1 MMAPTHITIGAL
13 SGVLVA
19 RASEQPMTIMFFVV
33 LLIGSL
39 APDIDGQGS
48 ITKPGSILARFLPGP
63 LIGLLNG
70 IGMTIAGVLN
80 FIFGHRG
87 FIHAPLLPT
96 IMIGA
101 GLLLEHTW
109 LMWFGVGY
117 ASHLMADFCTKG
129 GIPVLSPLQTKKYS
143 LFPVTTGSWVE
154 AVIFTVTLCATLA
167 LGFAYLPKNTQVAL
181 RDLYVSLV
189 YGRESEL

>member
-13 SGVLVA
+13 SGVLFA
-19 RASEQPMTIMFFVV
+19 KASGQPLTIIYFIV

-48 ITKPGSILARFLPGP
+48 ITKPGSILSRFLPGP
-63 LIGLLNG
+63 LIGLFNG
-70 IGMTIAGVLN
+70 IGLTIAGILN
-80 FIFGHRG
+80 FVFGHRG
-87 FIHAPLLPT
+87 FIHAPLLPA

-101 GLLLEHTW
+101 GLVSGHTW
-109 LMWFGVGY
+109 LMWLGVGY

-129 GIPVLSPLQTKKYS
+129 GIPALSPLLTKKYS

-154 AVIFTVTLCATLA
+154 AVIFTITLCATLM
-167 LGFAYLPKNTQVAL
+167 LGFEYLPENTQVAL
-181 RDLYVSLV
+181 RDLYVSVV